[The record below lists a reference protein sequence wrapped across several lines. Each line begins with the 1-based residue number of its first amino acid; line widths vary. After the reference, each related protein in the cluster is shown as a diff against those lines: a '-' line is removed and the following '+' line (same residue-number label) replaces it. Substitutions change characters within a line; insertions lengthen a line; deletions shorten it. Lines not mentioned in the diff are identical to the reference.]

1 MTVREP
7 PRPALPPEAS
17 LDFVNTRFW
26 RGKAQPTETLNNLED
41 LLTWARRH
49 VGATPVAPEP
59 GLFEAGIALRERLHC
74 VFSAR
79 AEDRPVD
86 AGDLAALNAGLQ
98 AAPARATLT
107 DDFAWNTTPGTNPA
121 GAAALLAPTLLAP
134 VLWSAADLLAQGNR
148 VRLRACANPEC
159 RYLFLDASRNGSRRW
174 CDMGA
179 CGNRAKAQR
188 HYLRSK
194 VAKTQATEI

>member
-26 RGKAQPTETLNNLED
+26 RGKAQPTETLSSLDD
-41 LLTWARRH
+41 LLAWATRH
-49 VGATPVAPEP
+49 AIAAAPMPPPP
-59 GLFEAGIALRERLHC
+59 GLFEAGIALRELLHR

-79 AEDRPVD
+79 AEDRPVG
-86 AGDLAALNAGLQ
+86 AADLAALNAGLE
-98 AAPARATLT
+98 AAPARATLAE
-107 DDFAWNTTPGTNPA
+107 DFAWQTTPGTNPA
-121 GAAALLAPTLLAP
+121 GAAALLAP
-134 VLWSAADLLAQGNR
+134 VLWSAADLLAQGSR

-194 VAKTQATEI
+194 AEKTQAAEV